1 MSSRVTAR
9 RRREIRKRQKARK
22 RTNDAA
28 KAERKLLESSNPDGL
43 PAVPHIRFDE
53 YVKTDAA
60 GNVESWPVD
69 QSGNDITLSKS
80 K

>member
-1 MSSRVTAR
+1 MSSKITER

-28 KAERKLLESSNPDGL
+28 KAERKLLESPNPDGL
-43 PAVPHIRFDE
+43 YVPHIRFDE
-53 YVKTDAA
+53 WVKTDAA
-60 GNVESWPVD
+60 GNVESWPD